1 MEVNPFNWSLT
12 FIGGTFTIVIA
23 VAFTIAALFLYNG
36 PFVLTDHF
44 IGDLGNPAL
53 NPVGYI
59 MFNCGLIL
67 VGISLMVFMMGMIK
81 WRSKSV
87 DDRLLAFAIVS
98 GVMAGVGFVINGNY
112 SESYA
117 FLNIFWYA
125 VSLVMLLVSILIFD
139 IELQKHPKFIKP
151 IAYYGHMIN
160 FVMIVLI
167 ILTLLKVFTMALV
180 GVTNV
185 MFWLSLGMTLIWI
198 ALVVI
203 NTVQLPTPMQPKPQE
218 NETQT

>member
-23 VAFTIAALFLYNG
+23 IAFTIAALFLYNG
-36 PFVLTDHF
+36 TFVLTDHF

-81 WRSKSV
+81 WRTKGI
-87 DDRLLAFAIVS
+87 DDRRLSFAIVS
-98 GVMAGVGFVINGNY
+98 GVAAGVGFVVNGNY

-117 FLNIFWYA
+117 FLNVFWYA
-125 VSLVMLLVSILIFD
+125 VSIVMLLVSILIFNF
-139 IELQKHPKFIKP
+139 ELQNHPKFIKP
-151 IAYYGHMIN
+151 IAYYGYMIN
-160 FVMIVLI
+160 FMMIVLI
-167 ILTLLKVFTMALV
+167 LLTLLSIFTTALV
-180 GVTNV
+180 SVTN
-185 MFWLSLGMTLIWI
+185 MMLWLSYGMVLIWI
-198 ALVVI
+198 ALIEI
-203 NTVQLPTPMQPKPQE
+203 NTVQLPAPTQQKP
-218 NETQT
+218 